1 VSVIV
6 AAEFGLALALG
17 LPLLLGA
24 AEPLG
29 ATAGDDDEELHA
41 ITIRA
46 DAAMSDR
53 TRGRFVISTTP
64 FGSSSSAGNREPR
77 VHGRVVRPPCRWFA
91 VDSGVA

>member
-1 VSVIV
+1 MV
-6 AAEFGLALALG
+6 AAEFGLALALA
-17 LPLLLGA
+17 LLLEA

-29 ATAGDDDEELHA
+29 ATAGDDDEELQAVA
-41 ITIRA
+41 ITA
-46 DAAMSDR
+46 NAATRDR
-53 TRGRFVISTTP
+53 TQGRFVISTTP